1 MRFGRGLQRFGAA
14 DLVLGVLLAVLG
26 FLAPPA
32 AARFA
37 HPLTLNLGPND
48 AGYVS
53 GFREDWERVGRTRFH
68 WTTLSSSI
76 RLPARLRG
84 EGHVLRLRARRHF
97 VEPAWVRLS
106 AEGRTVAGPFEI
118 AADTKVPYR
127 VLEFPLP
134 RLEGRAPFVLG
145 IEAHS
150 SNPRP
155 LGLAIDWIEVER
167 RGPAAEVRPLV
178 QLQLALLVVL
188 AGSFAAARLAGVSR
202 TWSLLHTALLL
213 AAASGGTAWDL
224 VAADRILREGAPA
237 YLAAAA
243 LAVLLARWPPA
254 RRLLALDDTRR
265 AGALLVLLTLIA
277 LAVRLVLLL
286 HPQFFY
292 PDVRV
297 HANVAW
303 QLHRRGL
310 VAFLREFTVSQ
321 YRFSLGLQ
329 FEHGHWYAFPYP
341 PAFYLMCWPL
351 LRLGCRPEIAV
362 SLLAAVVNSFEVF
375 LVYAI
380 GRRLRLPAAV
390 AVAGAA
396 APVLLPLFM
405 ARLTLAYF
413 PAMVGHA
420 VDALVILFLLWKVD
434 ALDRPR
440 VWIALGALLALALLT
455 YTQSLLNFGLLLP
468 LFLLLQIALDR
479 APGARRRQV
488 GLAAAGLLG
497 VVLSLAV
504 FYGRYVPTFIDMQR
518 GVPMP
523 EEQVLLDKLK
533 LPAAADEDVHVDLEP
548 DDPFAAPTFDLW
560 RGVRKAGWRLVVFY
574 GWFAPA
580 VVAGLCL
587 LFARFLGGATA
598 RFAAAWALLYL
609 LLNLASGGLPGPN
622 LVRYNKD
629 LEVVAPLF
637 CLALGVIAAGLWG
650 LGRVWAKV
658 LAALYAASFFTFGA
672 VRAVRYWLEKFV
684 MER

>member
-1 MRFGRGLQRFGAA
+1 M
-14 DLVLGVLLAVLG
+14 LLAVLAW
-26 FLAPPA
+26 LAPLV

-37 HPLTLNLGPND
+37 HPVTLNLGPND
-48 AGYVS
+48 GPYVR

-68 WTTLSSSI
+68 WTTLASSI
-76 RLPARLRG
+76 RLPVRLRG
-84 EGHVLRLRARRHF
+84 DGHVLRIRARRHF
-97 VEPAWVRLS
+97 TEPAWVRLS

-127 VLEFPLP
+127 LLEFTLP
-134 RLEGRAPFVLG
+134 RLEGRAPFELG

-150 SNPRP
+150 ANPRP
-155 LGLAIDWIEVER
+155 LGLAIDWIEIER
-167 RGPAAEVRPLV
+167 RGPDAQVRPQV
-178 QLQLALLVVL
+178 ALQLALLVVV
-188 AGSFAAARLAGVSR
+188 AAAFAAARLAGVPR
-202 TWSLLHTALLL
+202 VWAAVHAGALL
-213 AAASGGTAWDL
+213 AAAGVGVAWD
-224 VAADRILREGAPA
+224 VIAADRIVREGAGA
-237 YLAAAA
+237 YVAAAA

-254 RRLLALDDTRR
+254 RRFLALDDTRR
-265 AGALLVLLTLIA
+265 AGALLALFTLAA
-277 LAVRLVLLL
+277 LAVRLTLLL

-362 SLLAAVVNSFEVF
+362 SLLAALFNSFEVF

-380 GRRLRLPAAV
+380 GRRLRLPAPV

-396 APVLLPLFM
+396 VPVVLPLFM

-413 PAMVGHA
+413 PALVGHA
-420 VDALVILFLLWKVD
+420 MDALVILYLLWKVD
-434 ALDRPR
+434 ELERPR
-440 VWIALGALLALALLT
+440 VWATLGALLAVALLT

-468 LFLLLQIALDR
+468 LFLLLQIGLDR
-479 APGARRRQV
+479 GSGARRRQL
-488 GLAAAGLLG
+488 GLIAAGLLG

-504 FYGRYVPTFIDMQR
+504 FYGRYVPTFLDMQR
-518 GVPMP
+518 GIPMP
-523 EEQVLLDKLK
+523 EEQILLDKMK
-533 LPAAADEDVHVDLEP
+533 QPAPADEDVQAEQEP
-548 DDPFAAPTFDLW
+548 DDPFAGPTFNPA
-560 RGVRKAGWRLVVFY
+560 RGVRKAAWRLYVFY

-587 LFARFLGGATA
+587 LFARLLGGAAA

-609 LLNLASGGLPGPN
+609 LLNLASAGLPGPN

-629 LEVVAPLF
+629 LEIVAPLF
-637 CLALGVIAAGLWG
+637 CLALGAIAAGLWG

-658 LAALYAASFFTFGA
+658 LAAGYAASFFVFGA
-672 VRAVRYWLEKFV
+672 VRAARYWLEKFV